1 MSASLNSF
9 LERNMTKSPSPSLNF
24 KGFIRLRRLAPNS
37 RITFGSRGSLKRRA
51 YASTMEVSALQHF
64 LACGRVGM
72 EESYQWC
79 VPRRFPSSC
88 QLVTTTATKRRSPHP
103 FHPRFDSST
112 HSYSI
117 LRQSSPN
124 RSPLKT
130 LPSSGRLF
138 RHPRAQSKAD
148 IALEDG

>member
-88 QLVTTTATKRRSPHP
+88 QLVTTTATKRHSPRP
-103 FHPRFDSST
+103 FHPRFHSRT
-112 HSYSI
+112 HGLLHPPPI
-117 LRQSSPN
+117 LSRFLLQI
-124 RSPLKT
+124 
-130 LPSSGRLF
+130 LPSSRCLI
-138 RHPRAQSKAD
+138 PPSSSAV
-148 IALEDG
+148 